1 MIYSKQIDKK
11 YTDYINKILNDKNE
25 KLVLLISFFYVIIKN
40 NLNKNGDKMKEHGLT
55 LLSEGQIWGN
65 SSEPRLEVIR
75 KYGIKSA
82 ITDLCVLTGSYLCED
97 TIDEDR
103 SLTGRTSWFWTR
115 SDDDDNDV
123 RMVNENGI
131 RSYIY
136 RCKRSG
142 TVRPALQSS
151 VIFSQISPNRVMGY
165 NGIEEVEYGE
175 YPQNAADSR
184 MQNILE
190 SEYNRGMN
198 KTGRSYTFDSV
209 KYDDYDTGFK
219 PVTYEEY
226 EYQGKKY
233 IRIKANSDFDGWKF
247 KLSNGVKYRDGDYVW
262 VEVSPVKWL
271 IDDKTGILISKKG
284 LVSGIRFLNKST
296 NYKGDFSKTEMKEYL
311 DRYMSKELFQTT
323 KTKET
328 VNEEEIINPYKLKFE
343 QVSEEEIIKGAI
355 ESGIAVFL
363 HGPSSEGKS
372 ARVKQIDPTCEII
385 YLRNATPESLNGK
398 SVYNQTTGEMID
410 VKPSWLKKLEEKC
423 EKEPDKLH
431 IVFFDEITNALP
443 SIQGISFNIV
453 LDREVN
459 GIWKLPENARIVA
472 AGNDIEDS
480 LAANQLAEP
489 LFNRFAHVYIKTTL
503 ESWLKWASEKN
514 IHPAICSYIAY
525 KNGETLRSKYDG
537 KKPNADPR
545 KWEMASK
552 MLYKTEKPEML
563 RALVGEEITK
573 EFIQFCSQRMITL
586 EDVINENYKDIDI
599 EELNI
604 AEKHATIMCLLQ
616 VEKDNIEKVREF
628 VKKLGS
634 EYVAVFD
641 KMWTHGDENRLE
653 IIAEQKLKK
662 IYIRNI
668 AEQKLKKIY
677 IRNKYNM

>member
-1 MIYSKQIDKK
+1 
-11 YTDYINKILNDKNE
+11 
-25 KLVLLISFFYVIIKN
+25 
-40 NLNKNGDKMKEHGLT
+40 MKEHDLT

-65 SSEPRLEVIR
+65 SSESQLEVIR
-75 KYGIKSA
+75 KYGTKAI
-82 ITDLCVLTGSYLCED
+82 ITDLCILTGSYIWKETIVED
-97 TIDEDR
+97 LSSTV
-103 SLTGRTSWFWTR
+103 RTSWFWTR
-115 SDDDDNDV
+115 SDDGSRDV
-123 RMVNENGI
+123 VVVFRRGY
-131 RSYIY
+131 RSFCSRYARY
-136 RCKRSG
+136 G
-142 TVRPALQSS
+142 AVRPALQSS
-151 VIFSQISPNRVMGY
+151 VIFSQIFPNRVRGY
-165 NGIEEVEYGE
+165 NGTEEVEYGE
-175 YPQNAADSR
+175 YPQNAADLR

-209 KYDDYDTGFK
+209 RYDDYDTGFI

-233 IRIKANSDFDGWKF
+233 IRIKANSDFGGDRF
-247 KLSNGVKYRDGDYVW
+247 MLSNGVKYRDGDYVW

-271 IDDKTGILISKKG
+271 IDNKTGILISKKG

-372 ARVKQIDPTCEII
+372 ARVKQIDPDCVII

-503 ESWLKWASEKN
+503 EGWLKWAGEKN

-599 EELNI
+599 EKLTI

-653 IIAEQKLKK
+653 IIAEQKLKELTK
-662 IYIRNI
+662 TI
-668 AEQKLKKIY
+668 
-677 IRNKYNM
+677 